1 MLGKKNNDK
10 SKVSINNSLR
20 SVYESSKSNMQ
31 LPRYEMPQQS
41 MRADIAY
48 NLIKDELFL
57 DGNSR
62 LNLAT
67 FVQTYMEP
75 EASQLMADC
84 FDKNMID
91 KDEYPQTAEIEL
103 RCVNIIAKLWNAH
116 NHEEAVGNFY
126 DRIQRSIYAGGTG
139 T

>member
-10 SKVSINNSLR
+10 SKLSINNSLR
-20 SVYESSKSNMQ
+20 SVYESSKSNLE

-84 FDKNMID
+84 VDKNMID
-91 KDEYPQTAEIEL
+91 KDE
-103 RCVNIIAKLWNAH
+103 
-116 NHEEAVGNFY
+116 
-126 DRIQRSIYAGGTG
+126 
-139 T
+139 